1 MLLVAFCFVSLGRRL
16 GVVEKSWAL
25 ASVRFEFKFWLCH
38 FLAAGFAL
46 FLHLLNK
53 DGNMALQGGC
63 ENNMN

>member
-1 MLLVAFCFVSLGRRL
+1 M
-16 GVVEKSWAL
+16 VEKSWAL

-38 FLAAGFAL
+38 FLAASFAL